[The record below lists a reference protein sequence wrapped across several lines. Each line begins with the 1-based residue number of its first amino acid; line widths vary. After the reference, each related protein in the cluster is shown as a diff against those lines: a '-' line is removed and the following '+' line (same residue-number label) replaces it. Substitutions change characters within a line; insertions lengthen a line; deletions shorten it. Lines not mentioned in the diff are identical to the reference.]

1 MENYVKGRVKKL
13 SKKAFIGA
21 VGFLAVCF
29 LIMEIISATAGGVI
43 ALLAWNQTQCQD
55 QTSDEDYGGDIKVG
69 AYDKNLVSMA
79 KAVADAVGDKLGI
92 NPKWIFGQKYQETGF
107 NANASTALKD
117 NNLGGVK
124 WSPAIS
130 KYATRGGSVGD
141 NTGGVYAHFKTLD
154 GYATVYAQTL
164 KNMLGGKKPK
174 TIEEFVDILAS
185 KHYFGSYHGETFYA
199 SAEEKQAYVNG
210 IKAGM
215 KLYDSAKTSKSA
227 KVKNMAYQPV
237 KRDAWKK
244 KIKLP
249 NLNSLIVDVD
259 NPESGRTSSHG
270 KLAEG
275 TVEYIPSGKSSI
287 TANNFTKLEN
297 MDGEGD
303 SNGGTRDFRTHGDD
317 SDKAWGEDIKKNTYA
332 GSKEIDASI
341 KEAITNGQKWSNDNL
356 GTKFNTGE
364 ATKTLK
370 RAKDEAQSAQDEAKS
385 ADKKVKDTEQ
395 KDHDEMVAE
404 CVADGD
410 SESSVSGKWMMPF
423 KEITGKPKYLDG
435 GQFGNSA
442 GSVGTRGTSFHDGFD
457 FSNGMND
464 VHTGSSVVRA
474 VTGGTIYKV
483 AFTDTRKDYHAS
495 SSTKSS
501 NNAWWFVWEKAQ
513 GYNII
518 YQEAFVSK
526 SDISVKEGQ
535 HVKAGDKIGT
545 LTGTHLHLGMNKRNI
560 SISVQGGSSAGNG
573 WEDPIKVIMNGM
585 TNGGGSSLKLS
596 ATDDE
601 ARKWIVNR
609 ESSGSYTARNGK
621 YYGAYQLDISY
632 LRNKTYGGDGSL
644 SKKNQDYVAQKYMED
659 RYGTWKKAEAFW
671 RTNNWW

>member
-1 MENYVKGRVKKL
+1 MMENYVKGRVKKL

-55 QTSDEDYGGDIKVG
+55 QASDEDDGGDVKVG

-79 KAVADAVGDKLGI
+79 KAVADAVGAKLEI

-107 NANASTALKD
+107 KANASTALKD

-154 GYATVYAQTL
+154 GYATVYAQTV

-174 TIEEFVDILAS
+174 TVEEFVDILAS
-185 KHYFGSYHGETFYA
+185 KHYFGSYHGGTFYA

-215 KLYDSAKTSKSA
+215 KLYDSAKTSKFA
-227 KVKNMAYQPV
+227 KVKNMAYQPA
-237 KRDAWKK
+237 KRDAWKN

-249 NLNSLIVDVD
+249 DLNSLIVDVD

-270 KLAEG
+270 KLVEG
-275 TVEYIPSGKSSI
+275 TVEYIPSNKNST
-287 TANNFTKLEN
+287 TANKFTKLEN

-303 SNGGTRDFRTHGDD
+303 SNGGTRDFRTHGED

-332 GSKEIDASI
+332 GSKEIDASV

-370 RAKDEAQSAQDEAKS
+370 KAKDEAKSAQDEAKS

-435 GQFGNSA
+435 GQFGNSG
-442 GSVGTRGTSFHDGFD
+442 GSVGARGTSFHDGFD
-457 FSNGMND
+457 FSNGLNG
-464 VHTGSSVVRA
+464 VHIGSKIYA
-474 VTGGTIYKV
+474 ITGGTVYKIGHGG
-483 AFTDTRKDYHAS
+483 ARG
-495 SSTKSS
+495 
-501 NNAWWFVWEKAQ
+501 WFIDIKA
-513 GYNII
+513 GKYYIT
-518 YQEAFVSK
+518 YQEAFLSRSSIK
-526 SDISVKEGQ
+526 VKEGQ
-535 HVKAGDKIGT
+535 KIKAGDLIGT
-545 LTGTHLHLGMNKRNI
+545 LDDSSSGHLHLGISKTETEKAQSSWNKND
-560 SISVQGGSSAGNG
+560 GT
-573 WEDPIKVIMNGM
+573 WLDPIKIITEGM
-585 TNGGGSSLKLS
+585 KHKSNDSGSSSLNLS
-596 ATDDE
+596 ESEDT
-601 ARKWIVNR
+601 ARKWIINR
-609 ESSGSYTARNGK
+609 ESSGSYTATNGI
-621 YYGAYQLDISY
+621 YYGAYQLDRSY
-632 LRNKTYGGDGSL
+632 LTGKKYGGDGTL
-644 SKKNQDYVAQKYMED
+644 SKKNQDYVAQKYMES
-659 RYGTWKKAEAFW
+659 RYGTWQKAKAFW
-671 RTNNWW
+671 QANNWW